1 MREHVDQNGSTSPPS
16 QPHLLY
22 GCQPISR
29 DAILAA
35 LPPRHAVDRAI
46 SRYFNLLDLAPSSV
60 HSIQFLREYERFW
73 LATTEANILW
83 VGLLFCMIALSALA
97 DETADTW
104 AGEGYNPIINTYREK
119 IVQCLTLGE
128 YTNQG
133 PYVLETLFHYLT
145 IEFSVRKDA
154 DKNAWLLLGVIVN
167 FAMGMGYHRDS
178 SHFPGLS
185 PFAGEMRRRMWS
197 TLLQGDILIS
207 TQTGMPRL
215 IKEWQCDVAEPRNL
229 NDADFDEDT
238 VHLPMSRP
246 ETELTTSLHI
256 IARRRAFRALG
267 AAVDLTAAVVPYPY
281 TEVIRVDRM
290 LQTAKD
296 NIPPFLR
303 MKPLSASVTDS
314 PQVIMHRLFISIMF
328 FKGTIIL
335 HRKYLNVQKAEDNDA
350 PFVESRNACLNACLS
365 LLEIQQTFD
374 EETRSGG
381 LLHSV
386 RWRASSFANHEFLT
400 ATMLL
405 CWILSHGIVKI
416 WPEQTSI
423 KQQEIAVALKKAHQ
437 IWTRQS
443 CSSREARKASE
454 TLTRLFSHG
463 EDLETMITGE
473 QPTPNLFPE
482 SSMNQDQSDVA
493 NFDMTVHFPEEQ
505 FNLFTPES
513 HDHNAFWDMNFIGPW
528 AVSE

>member
-1 MREHVDQNGSTSPPS
+1 M
-16 QPHLLY
+16 
-22 GCQPISR
+22 
-29 DAILAA
+29 
-35 LPPRHAVDRAI
+35 
-46 SRYFNLLDLAPSSV
+46 
-60 HSIQFLREYERFW
+60 
-73 LATTEANILW
+73 W

-493 NFDMTVHFPEEQ
+493 NFDMTVHFPGKFHEKLE
-505 FNLFTPES
+505 
-513 HDHNAFWDMNFIGPW
+513 GR
-528 AVSE
+528 